1 MKTNVLYIIKRCGI
15 YYFPHLF
22 LHVINIY
29 FKLNLYEKIYQKKTP

>member
-1 MKTNVLYIIKRCGI
+1 MKTNVLYIKNVWKLLLSS
-15 YYFPHLF
+15 PF